1 MIAVMALML
10 PSAESA
16 VVLKGFIDEYTE
28 AWNSADVAA
37 IVEAYATPC
46 FVVKGGRVLRHGD
59 QAAKH
64 RDFSELL
71 TSNQREACTP
81 GASETW
87 KRTHWVA
94 TLP

>member
-1 MIAVMALML
+1 MIAVMALMQ

-59 QAAKH
+59 QAARH
-64 RDFSELL
+64 RDFSELV
-71 TSNQREACTP
+71 TSNQRE
-81 GASETW
+81 GMHTW
-87 KRTHWVA
+87 SVGNLERTHWVA